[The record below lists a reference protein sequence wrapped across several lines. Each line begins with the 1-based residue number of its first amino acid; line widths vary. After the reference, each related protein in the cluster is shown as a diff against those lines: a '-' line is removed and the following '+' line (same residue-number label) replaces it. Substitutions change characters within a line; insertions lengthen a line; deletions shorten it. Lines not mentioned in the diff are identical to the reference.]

1 VSLSLD
7 CSFAK
12 LTHSTTDH
20 APFLDYQFNYSSPTG
35 AKFFQLLSSFQVF
48 QLEFVLNVTGLMRA
62 VSIAVLNSI
71 TVIIFIII
79 EIIFV
84 MGEE

>member
-1 VSLSLD
+1 VSPSLD

-12 LTHSTTDH
+12 LTHSTTAH
-20 APFLDYQFNYSSPTG
+20 ALFLDYQFNYSSPTG
-35 AKFFQLLSSFQVF
+35 AKFFQLLSYFQVF

-62 VSIAVLNSI
+62 VSVAVLNSI

-79 EIIFV
+79 GIIV
-84 MGEE
+84 IMGEE